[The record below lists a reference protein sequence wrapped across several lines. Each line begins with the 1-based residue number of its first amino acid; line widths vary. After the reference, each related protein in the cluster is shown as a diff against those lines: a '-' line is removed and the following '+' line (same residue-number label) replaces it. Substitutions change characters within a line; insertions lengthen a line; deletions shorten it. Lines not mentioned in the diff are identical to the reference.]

1 MRVGA
6 AAGSL
11 LRVAICAAAVVG
23 GCLIGGTERLSAA
36 ESPAESAAE
45 LCKWIPAEAV
55 AAVMVSH
62 PADLLRK
69 LDETPA
75 IRELESGL
83 RLAELLERNQ
93 ELRQLRAAVSLLE
106 GQLQSDW
113 KTILGD
119 MTAGGLVLA
128 VLPDNQVVV
137 IVEARDAEVL
147 RKVNDFVLN
156 LARLDPGNAGKREAV
171 REAEYRGVRGWA
183 LSPEES
189 HAVIDR
195 RLVLCNSAELL
206 RRIIDQAQDG
216 GEGLAGSAQF
226 KAAVASLPASDIGV
240 FVDFRL
246 FRDLPQVQEGLR
258 QARSP
263 LSVLF
268 LAGLTE
274 ALGGADW
281 LALGLAYED
290 ESVRCALRSGGD
302 TALCKDFGFAMP
314 ASPGEGVL
322 PNLDVPGRIMALTMY
337 RDLRD
342 FYARK
347 NELFPERT
355 SGLIFFENMMG
366 IFFSGRNFTDE
377 VLTELDPHVRIVVAR
392 QQFTPETGVPEV
404 QIPALA
410 VVFRMR
416 NPQRFGP
423 IVEEGWQ
430 KALGL
435 INFVRGQDAQPGL
448 ILDRME
454 YQGVKY
460 TVSYFSTVDEDLS
473 QPLPMRF
480 NFRPVVIAQGEDLIL
495 ASSEGL
501 GKSIMDA
508 IRASADSDRP
518 LPDVSALL
526 ETDLAAVAQ
535 VIEDNREALI
545 RQNMLAK
552 GRERE
557 EAVKEWE
564 HLKRAVELFGKSVVK
579 VGVHDGRPALDAK
592 VSVKLSTL
600 EQFLP
605 AE

>member
-1 MRVGA
+1 MHAESAAKSPFRVM
-6 AAGSL
+6 
-11 LRVAICAAAVVG
+11 ICAAVVVS
-23 GCLIGGTERLSAA
+23 GCLIGGAERLSAA
-36 ESPAESAAE
+36 ESAVE
-45 LCKWIPAEAV
+45 LCKWIPADAV
-55 AAVMVSH
+55 AALMVSQ
-62 PADLLRK
+62 PAELLRK

-75 IRELESGL
+75 VRELGGGS
-83 RLAELLERNQ
+83 RLAELLNANQ
-93 ELRQLRAAVSLLE
+93 QLRQLRAVVSLLE

-113 KTILGD
+113 KTFLGD
-119 MTAGGLVLA
+119 MTGGGMVLA
-128 VLPDNQVVV
+128 VLPDNRVVV
-137 IVEARDAEVL
+137 IVEARDAEIL

-156 LARLDPGNAGKREAV
+156 LARLDPGSNGKREIV
-171 REAEYRGVRGWA
+171 REAEYRGVRGWS

-189 HAVIDR
+189 HAIIDR
-195 RLVLCNSAELL
+195 RLVMCNSAELL
-206 RRIIDQAQDG
+206 RRIIDQAKDG
-216 GEGLAGSAQF
+216 GEGLAGSSQF
-226 KAAVASLPASDIGV
+226 KVAIASLPASDVGV
-240 FVDFRL
+240 YVDFRV
-246 FRDLPQVQEGLR
+246 FRGLPQVQEGLR

-263 LSVLF
+263 LPVLF

-281 LALGLAYED
+281 LAMGLAYED
-290 ESVRCALRSGGD
+290 ESVKFALRSGGD
-302 TALCKDFGFAMP
+302 TALARDFDFATP
-314 ASPGEGVL
+314 ASSEEGVL

-337 RDLRD
+337 RDFHD

-366 IFFSGRNFTDE
+366 IFFTGRNFTDE
-377 VLTELDPHVRIVVAR
+377 VLTELDPHVRIVVAH

-404 QIPALA
+404 QIPAFA

-448 ILDRME
+448 ILDRVE

-480 NFRPVVIAQGEDLIL
+480 NFRPVVIAQGDNLIL
-495 ASSEGL
+495 ASTEGL
-501 GKSIMDA
+501 GKSLMDA

-518 LPDVSALL
+518 LPGVTALM
-526 ETDLAAVAQ
+526 ETDLAAVAR
-535 VIEDNREALI
+535 VIDINREALI
-545 RQNMLAK
+545 RQNMIEK

-564 HLKRAVELFGKSVVK
+564 NLKRAVELFGKSVVK
-579 VGVHDGRPALDAK
+579 VGVRDGRPTLDAE
-592 VSVKLSTL
+592 VGVRLSTL

-605 AE
+605 AR